1 MRSLGDAFVP
11 KRQRNDVCGVMHS
24 KHRGRCW
31 HTWEWWHWHNRNET
45 RRDLLWCWE
54 SQEVVFRQ
62 EIVPVEGYRTQRCAH
77 TYPCAQTHSLNKKAE
92 CEMNWQGSSTVI
104 VSNGNGKYH
113 GTLLYIYILRVLN
126 DCMFIN
132 YEIYMVF

>member
-1 MRSLGDAFVP
+1 MRMMALTQQKRDQKGSSLMLGITGG
-11 KRQRNDVCGVMHS
+11 GVS
-24 KHRGRCW
+24 AGNRPGRGLQ
-31 HTWEWWHWHNRNET
+31 NPA
-45 RRDLLWCWE
+45 
-54 SQEVVFRQ
+54 V
-62 EIVPVEGYRTQRCAH
+62 RTH
-77 TYPCAQTHSLNKKAE
+77 LPCAQTHSLNKKAE